1 MVMYLYCAGRMN
13 DIVTTEALSTFLISC
28 FQTPLDSS
36 FDSRHFASMLLERRS
51 LFLMQDD
58 MYTKY
63 LHGIDEL
70 ASDTIDEKS
79 VNIDRCQSNVG
90 DTLERS
96 VRVSLTIRHV
106 PNVLKTKIFI
116 GLRR

>member
-1 MVMYLYCAGRMN
+1 
-13 DIVTTEALSTFLISC
+13 
-28 FQTPLDSS
+28 
-36 FDSRHFASMLLERRS
+36 
-51 LFLMQDD
+51 

-63 LHGIDEL
+63 LHGIEEVT
-70 ASDTIDEKS
+70 SDTVDDKV
-79 VNIDRCQSNVG
+79 VNIDRCRSDIG

-106 PNVLKTKIFI
+106 LNVLKTKIFF

>member
-1 MVMYLYCAGRMN
+1 
-13 DIVTTEALSTFLISC
+13 
-28 FQTPLDSS
+28 
-36 FDSRHFASMLLERRS
+36 
-51 LFLMQDD
+51 

-63 LHGIDEL
+63 LHGIEEVM
-70 ASDTIDEKS
+70 SDTIDDKV
-79 VNIDRCQSNVG
+79 VNIDRCRGDIG

-106 PNVLKTKIFI
+106 LKVLKTKISF

>member
-1 MVMYLYCAGRMN
+1 
-13 DIVTTEALSTFLISC
+13 
-28 FQTPLDSS
+28 
-36 FDSRHFASMLLERRS
+36 
-51 LFLMQDD
+51 

-70 ASDTIDEKS
+70 RSDKLDKNI
-79 VNIDRCQSNVG
+79 VNIDRCRGNIG
-90 DTLERS
+90 DTLERG

-106 PNVLKTKIFI
+106 PNVLKTKIFV